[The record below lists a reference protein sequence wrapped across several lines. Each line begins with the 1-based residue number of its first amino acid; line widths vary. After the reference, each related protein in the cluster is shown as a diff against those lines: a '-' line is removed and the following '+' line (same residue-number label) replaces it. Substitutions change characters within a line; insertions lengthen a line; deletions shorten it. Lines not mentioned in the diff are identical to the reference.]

1 MELFYELSHQQLVQW
16 LADCGEPPYRAD
28 QIFEWVY
35 HHGAADF
42 AKMTTLSH
50 TLQQALAGR
59 FQLDCPRI
67 VKSTG
72 QPTTKYLL
80 EYPDE
85 VQVECVS
92 IPMDNYYTFC
102 LSSQVGCAM
111 GCLFCASA
119 LGSLGRNLTTG
130 EIVGQQVAVQRVT
143 HKPRNIVLMGVGEPL
158 ANLDNVVA
166 AIRRFTDP
174 HTLDLS
180 PGHITVSTAGLVP
193 GIRRLADMNLGVELA
208 VSLNAVTDCQRQEL
222 MPGAARWSITELL
235 AACQYFT
242 RVTGGQP
249 VTFEYVLMAD
259 VNDSLEQAS
268 RLAELVSDLRHHV
281 NIIPFN
287 AVRHAN
293 FRRPTPKRVDRFC
306 VQLRQKGINASVR
319 YSKGTEIDAAC
330 GQLRQRQLHVRR

>member
-1 MELFYELSHQQLVQW
+1 MALFYELSHQQLVQW
-16 LADCGEPPYRAD
+16 LTDCGEPRYRAD

-42 AKMTTLSH
+42 AKMPTLPH
-50 TLQQALAGR
+50 PLQQALTAR
-59 FQLDCPRI
+59 FELDCPRI

-92 IPMDNYYTFC
+92 IPMDTYYTFC

-111 GCLFCASA
+111 GCVFCASA
-119 LGSLGRNLTTG
+119 LGSLKRNLTTG

-143 HKPRNIVLMGVGEPL
+143 HKPRNIVFMGVGEPL

-166 AIRRFTDP
+166 AITRFTDP
-174 HTLDLS
+174 HALNLS
-180 PGHITVSTAGLVP
+180 PGHITVSTAGIVP

-208 VSLNAVTDCQRQEL
+208 ASLNAVTDSQRQEL
-222 MPGAARWSITELL
+222 MPGAAHWSIAELL
-235 AACQYFT
+235 AACRYFT
-242 RVTGGQP
+242 QVTGGQP
-249 VTFEYVLMAD
+249 ITFEYVLMAD
-259 VNDSLEQAS
+259 VNDSLEQADH
-268 RLAELVSDLRHHV
+268 LAELVGDLRHHV

-287 AVRHAN
+287 AVGHAN
-293 FRRPTPKRVDRFC
+293 FRRPAPHHVDQF
-306 VQLRQKGINASVR
+306 VAQLRQKGINASVR
-319 YSKGTEIDAAC
+319 YSKGTQVDAAC
-330 GQLRQRQLHVRR
+330 GQLRADADS

>member
-16 LADCGEPPYRAD
+16 LADCGEPRYRAD
-28 QIFEWVY
+28 QIFEWFY

-42 AKMTTLSH
+42 AKMTTLPSP
-50 TLQQALAGR
+50 LQQALAAR
-59 FQLDCPRI
+59 FELDWPHI

-80 EYPDE
+80 EYPDK

-92 IPMDNYYTFC
+92 IPMETYYTFC

-119 LGSLGRNLTTG
+119 LGSFERNLTAG
-130 EIVGQQVAVQRVT
+130 EIVGQQLAVQRVI
-143 HKPRNIVLMGVGEPL
+143 HRPRNIVFMGVGEPL

-180 PGHITVSTAGLVP
+180 PGHITVSTAGIVP

-208 VSLNAVTDCQRQEL
+208 VSLNAVTDSQRQEL
-222 MPGAARWSITELL
+222 MPGAARWSIAELL
-235 AACQYFT
+235 TACRYFT
-242 RVTGGQP
+242 RRTGGQP

-259 VNDSLEQAS
+259 VNDSLEQADH
-268 RLAELVSDLRHHV
+268 LAELVGDLRHHV
-281 NIIPFN
+281 NLIPFN
-287 AVRHAN
+287 AVGHAS
-293 FRRPTPKRVDRFC
+293 FRRPSSKHVNQF
-306 VQLRQKGINASVR
+306 VAQLRQKDINASVR
-319 YSKGTEIDAAC
+319 YSKGTQVDAAC
-330 GQLRQRQLHVRR
+330 GQLRADADS

>member
-1 MELFYELSHQQLVQW
+1 MEIFYELSHQQLVQW
-16 LADCGEPPYRAD
+16 LADRGEPRYRAD

-35 HHGAADF
+35 RRGAADF
-42 AKMTTLSH
+42 TKMTNLPQP
-50 TLQQALAGR
+50 LQQALATR
-59 FQLDCPRI
+59 FELDWPHI

-80 EYPDE
+80 QYPDE

-92 IPMDNYYTFC
+92 IPMGTYYTFC

-111 GCLFCASA
+111 GCVFCASA
-119 LGSLGRNLTTG
+119 LGSLERNLTTG
-130 EIVGQQVAVQRVT
+130 EIVGQQLAVQRVT
-143 HKPRNIVLMGVGEPL
+143 HRPRNIVFMGVGEPL

-180 PGHITVSTAGLVP
+180 PGHITVSTAGVVP

-208 VSLNAVTDCQRQEL
+208 VSLNAVTDSQRREL
-222 MPGAARWSITELL
+222 MPGAARWSIAELL
-235 AACQYFT
+235 ATCRYFT
-242 RVTGGQP
+242 QVTGGQP

-259 VNDSLEQAS
+259 VNDSLEHAN
-268 RLAELVSDLRHHV
+268 RLAELVGDLRHHA

-287 AVRHAN
+287 AVGHAN
-293 FRRPTPKRVDRFC
+293 FRRPAPRRVNQF
-306 VQLRQKGINASVR
+306 VAQLRQKGINASVR
-319 YSKGTEIDAAC
+319 YSKGTKVDAAC
-330 GQLRQRQLHVRR
+330 GQLRADADS

>member
-1 MELFYELSHQQLVQW
+1 MELLYELSHQQLVQW
-16 LADCGEPPYRAD
+16 LADCGEPRYRAD

-42 AKMTTLSH
+42 AKMTNLPP
-50 TLQQALAGR
+50 LLREALAAR
-59 FQLDCPRI
+59 FTLDWPHI

-80 EYPDE
+80 QYPDE
-85 VQVECVS
+85 AQVECVS
-92 IPMDNYYTFC
+92 IRMDTYRTFC

-119 LGSLGRNLTTG
+119 LGSLERNLTAG
-130 EIVGQQVAVQRVT
+130 EIVGQQLAVQRVT
-143 HKPRNIVLMGVGEPL
+143 HKPRNIVFMGVGEPL
-158 ANLDNVVA
+158 ANMDNVVA
-166 AIRRFTDP
+166 AIRHFTDP
-174 HTLDLS
+174 HALDLS
-180 PGHITVSTAGLVP
+180 PGHITVSTAGIVP

-208 VSLNAVTDCQRQEL
+208 VSLNAVTDSQRQQL
-222 MPGAARWSITELL
+222 MPGAARWSIAELL
-235 AACQYFT
+235 AACRYFA

-259 VNDSLEQAS
+259 VNDSLEQADH
-268 RLAELVSDLRHHV
+268 LAELVGDLRHHV

-287 AVRHAN
+287 AVGHAN
-293 FRRPTPKRVDRFC
+293 FRRPTSKRVNQF
-306 VQLRQKGINASVR
+306 VAQLRQKGINASVR

-330 GQLRQRQLHVRR
+330 GQLRADADN

>member
-16 LADCGEPPYRAD
+16 LADCGEPRYRAD

-35 HHGAADF
+35 HHGVADF
-42 AKMTTLSH
+42 AKMTTLPPP
-50 TLQQALAGR
+50 LQQALAAR
-59 FQLDCPRI
+59 FALDCPRI
-67 VKSTG
+67 VKSSG

-92 IPMDNYYTFC
+92 IPMDTYHTSC

-119 LGSLGRNLTTG
+119 LGNLERNLTTG
-130 EIVGQQVAVQRVT
+130 EIVGQQLAVQRVT
-143 HKPRNIVLMGVGEPL
+143 HKPRNIVFMGVGEPL

-166 AIRRFTDP
+166 AIRRFTDS
-174 HTLDLS
+174 HALDLS

-259 VNDSLEQAS
+259 VNDSLEQANG
-268 RLAELVSDLRHHV
+268 LAELVGDLRHHV

-287 AVRHAN
+287 AVGHAN
-293 FRRPTPKRVDRFC
+293 FRRPAPHHVDQFVAR
-306 VQLRQKGINASVR
+306 LRQKGTNTSVR
-319 YSKGTEIDAAC
+319 YSKGTGVDAAC
-330 GQLRQRQLHVRR
+330 GQLRAEVNN

>member
-1 MELFYELSHQQLVQW
+1 MELFYELSHQKLIHW
-16 LADCGEPPYRAD
+16 LADCGELRYRAD

-35 HHGAADF
+35 SRGAADF
-42 AKMTTLSH
+42 AKMTNLPSS
-50 TLQQALAGR
+50 LQQALAAR
-59 FQLDCPRI
+59 FELDWPRI

-72 QPTTKYLL
+72 QPTTKYLI

-92 IPMDNYYTFC
+92 IPMDTYYTFC

-119 LGSLGRNLTTG
+119 LGSLQRNLTAG
-130 EIVGQQVAVQRVT
+130 EIVGQQVAVQRFT
-143 HKPRNIVLMGVGEPL
+143 HRPRNIVFMGVGEPL
-158 ANLDNVVA
+158 ANLDNVVT

-174 HTLDLS
+174 HTLDLA

-235 AACQYFT
+235 AACRHFT
-242 RVTGGQP
+242 RRTGGQP

-259 VNDSLEQAS
+259 VNDSLEQANH
-268 RLAELVSDLRHHV
+268 LAELVGDLRHHV
-281 NIIPFN
+281 NLIPFN
-287 AVRHAN
+287 AVSHAN
-293 FRRPTPKRVDRFC
+293 FRRPAPRRVDEFC
-306 VQLRQKGINASVR
+306 AQLRQKGINASVR
-319 YSKGTEIDAAC
+319 YSKGTEATAAC
-330 GQLRQRQLHVRR
+330 GQLRADANS